1 LPSTPPFRSDQD
13 PALLALF
20 ATSRPL
26 ERAAVLASWPQ
37 SVSPAPPRLSLL
49 RSGPGSMPRGRSSC
63 WRVGRDGGLARRGG
77 PWSPALA
84 RVPPPRGEI
93 ARCVPTPLEVPARL
107 DTADPLPRDRQGGIA
122 WPRRTAAPDPDAM
135 TDPGSGD
142 AKKRGGHPCRAAVS
156 PQPLPRHGS
165 DGRVTEMSARVRH
178 EREAPGGFEP
188 PNRGFAVLSL
198 RTPDRSTSLQIAT
211 GQGLG
216 DPLQGR
222 RNSRILQTSAAR
234 IGKNLGKPGRAR
246 KPETRS

>member
-1 LPSTPPFRSDQD
+1 GEVHDDDVGFQLPHPLDRLLARGRLAHYLQVGLHLEQRLEARPQHGVVVREQD
-13 PALLALF
+13 PDLLTHF

-26 ERAAVLASWPQ
+26 ERAAVLASWPR

-63 WRVGRDGGLARRGG
+63 RRVGRDGGLARRGG

-142 AKKRGGHPCRAAVS
+142 AKKRDGHP
-156 PQPLPRHGS
+156 
-165 DGRVTEMSARVRH
+165 
-178 EREAPGGFEP
+178 
-188 PNRGFAVLSL
+188 
-198 RTPDRSTSLQIAT
+198 
-211 GQGLG
+211 
-216 DPLQGR
+216 
-222 RNSRILQTSAAR
+222 
-234 IGKNLGKPGRAR
+234 
-246 KPETRS
+246 